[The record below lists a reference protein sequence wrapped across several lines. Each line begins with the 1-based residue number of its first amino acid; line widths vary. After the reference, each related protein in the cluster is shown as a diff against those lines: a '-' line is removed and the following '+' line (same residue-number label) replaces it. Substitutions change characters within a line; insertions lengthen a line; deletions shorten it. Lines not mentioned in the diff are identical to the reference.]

1 MFNNGRRDLL
11 YIILLTV
18 SFDFAEY
25 VPTQVSFVESYSF
38 LRFVGSLKKK
48 VKMMKMAIITQWLYF
63 YAQSHLFEFCKRK
76 ALVLTDQTHFLLNP
90 AFQQCDFVALAPL
103 GDDYK
108 LTCCIKNKKKEDI
121 SLFDNV

>member
-25 VPTQVSFVESYSF
+25 VPIQASFVESYSF
-38 LRFVGSLKKK
+38 LKFVGSLKKK
-48 VKMMKMAIITQWLYF
+48 VKMMKIAIITQWLYF
-63 YAQSHLFEFCKRK
+63 YAQSHLFEFCKHK

-90 AFQQCDFVALAPL
+90 AFQQCGFVALAPL

-108 LTCCIKNKKKEDI
+108 LTCCIKNKKKRRGYFSI
-121 SLFDNV
+121 